1 MVQWLGPDA
10 FTAGSLGSVPGWETE
25 IPQTTLQPKKK
36 KGKGMGLCVLKDAVY
51 AL

>member
-1 MVQWLGPDA
+1 MGPDA

-36 KGKGMGLCVLKDAVY
+36 GKGMGLYVLKDAVY